1 MKSCALALAML
12 TIGWHASLPARS
24 VDGPPVPDL
33 PPVSAAEFKRPVVV
47 GWNETKT
54 PAAPP
59 GFRVE
64 RFADGLQS
72 GRWPYVLPNGDVL
85 VAQARTESMGGFPPE
100 LLKAFIENG
109 WFGPSADN
117 IVLLRRTQQGIE
129 RSIFIDG
136 LNQPFGMLLLDEF
149 LYVANTDSLV
159 RFRYRDGMTRIDA
172 PPEKLLDIPAGE
184 QTNPWNN
191 HWTRNLVATPDG
203 ERIMLSVGSGTDVDA
218 EGVDPPDRAAIWEL
232 KPDGSGKRL
241 FATGLRNPVGLDF
254 EPFTGSLWTTVNER
268 DGLGPDLPPDYL
280 TEVVDGG
287 FYGWPYVYYGRYP
300 DPTQSEINPDKVAA
314 AQDTARVPDLA
325 LGGHSVPLGLLFYRG
340 GSFPAKYRRGAFVVR
355 RAGVG
360 SSVFHG
366 PDVIFLPFENGR
378 PTGSIESFLTG
389 FVADE
394 QRGEVHGRP
403 VGMAMLQDGSLL
415 ITDDGANVIW
425 RVVYDGSTGDR
436 TD

>member
-136 LNQPFGMLLLDEF
+136 LNQPFGMLLLD
-149 LYVANTDSLV
+149 
-159 RFRYRDGMTRIDA
+159 
-172 PPEKLLDIPAGE
+172 
-184 QTNPWNN
+184 
-191 HWTRNLVATPDG
+191 
-203 ERIMLSVGSGTDVDA
+203 
-218 EGVDPPDRAAIWEL
+218 
-232 KPDGSGKRL
+232 
-241 FATGLRNPVGLDF
+241 
-254 EPFTGSLWTTVNER
+254 
-268 DGLGPDLPPDYL
+268 
-280 TEVVDGG
+280 
-287 FYGWPYVYYGRYP
+287 
-300 DPTQSEINPDKVAA
+300 
-314 AQDTARVPDLA
+314 
-325 LGGHSVPLGLLFYRG
+325 
-340 GSFPAKYRRGAFVVR
+340 
-355 RAGVG
+355 
-360 SSVFHG
+360 
-366 PDVIFLPFENGR
+366 
-378 PTGSIESFLTG
+378 
-389 FVADE
+389 
-394 QRGEVHGRP
+394 
-403 VGMAMLQDGSLL
+403 
-415 ITDDGANVIW
+415 
-425 RVVYDGSTGDR
+425 
-436 TD
+436 